1 MAFEQYKKTF
11 AGMQALIALVTIGV
25 MVFIGVHWTQAA
37 MFFGVMQVAAVLGA
51 FWAARIKGLAARR
64 ADALPLKGIN

>member
-1 MAFEQYKKTF
+1 M
-11 AGMQALIALVTIGV
+11 M
-25 MVFIGVHWTQAA
+25 FIGVHWTQAA

-64 ADALPLKGIN
+64 SDALPLKGIN